1 MMLRTKRD
9 KDKKTLK
16 YDVHDEQA
24 CSRTASFVANPYKMK
39 IPASRTGKGI
49 QSC

>member
-1 MMLRTKRD
+1 MMPKTKRE

-16 YDVHDEQA
+16 YIHDEQA

-39 IPASRTGKGI
+39 IPASHTGKGI